1 MSTAAYREPLTW
13 QPDRPRFRPARLVVT
28 WILAALALMAAAWIV
43 PGASIEG
50 FWGALVVS
58 AIVAALNA
66 VLPPLLA
73 ALRLPFTLVA
83 GFLLV
88 LLADAAMLLAAD
100 AITDNAI
107 HLDSF
112 GIALLVALIA
122 SAVTII
128 LEVIVGSNDD
138 DTYTIRVIRRL
149 AARSGER
156 VESDQPGVVF
166 LEIDGLALPVL
177 RRAMRD
183 GNAPHM
189 ARWLAENDYE
199 LTEWEPDLSSQ
210 TGASQAGILLGS
222 NEDIPAFRWVE
233 KETGLL
239 MTCSAPPDCAEIER
253 RHGTGIGLLTNGGAS
268 RGNLLSGEAD
278 HVILTVSRIEAEK
291 KANPGYRAFFAN
303 GFNVTRALALFV
315 WEVILEITASARQR
329 RRDVRPRGH
338 RGGAYPF
345 MRAAMCVVVR
355 DLIVYGV
362 LTDMMKGRPAVYAT
376 FSSYDEVAHHS
387 GLERQDT
394 LEALR
399 KLDEQFGRIDR
410 ARRYAPRPYEL
421 VVLSDHGQTQGATF
435 KQRNGYGLHELV
447 ERSLSQG
454 TVASVAGGDEQDA
467 MVGHAVGEA
476 TGRQPKKKRS
486 KKDVSGEQVVVLG
499 SGNLGLIYLM
509 EERQR
514 LTLEEID
521 ARHPELIPALRSHPH
536 VGWLLVRSEHGG
548 PVVLGGSGARYLA
561 DGRLEGDDPLATF
574 SPTAAQHLQRTDS
587 FAHVAD
593 IMVGSFYDPELDEG
607 CAFEELISFHGGI
620 GGPQT
625 EPFILHPRRFAAPDE
640 PIIGAASVH
649 AVLAGWRAQ
658 LDGAAS

>member
-1 MSTAAYREPLTW
+1 
-13 QPDRPRFRPARLVVT
+13 
-28 WILAALALMAAAWIV
+28 
-43 PGASIEG
+43 
-50 FWGALVVS
+50 
-58 AIVAALNA
+58 
-66 VLPPLLA
+66 
-73 ALRLPFTLVA
+73 
-83 GFLLV
+83 
-88 LLADAAMLLAAD
+88 
-100 AITDNAI
+100 
-107 HLDSF
+107 
-112 GIALLVALIA
+112 
-122 SAVTII
+122 
-128 LEVIVGSNDD
+128 
-138 DTYTIRVIRRL
+138 
-149 AARSGER
+149 
-156 VESDQPGVVF
+156 
-166 LEIDGLALPVL
+166 
-177 RRAMRD
+177 
-183 GNAPHM
+183 
-189 ARWLAENDYE
+189 
-199 LTEWEPDLSSQ
+199 
-210 TGASQAGILLGS
+210 
-222 NEDIPAFRWVE
+222 
-233 KETGLL
+233 
-239 MTCSAPPDCAEIER
+239 
-253 RHGTGIGLLTNGGAS
+253 
-268 RGNLLSGEAD
+268 
-278 HVILTVSRIEAEK
+278 
-291 KANPGYRAFFAN
+291 
-303 GFNVTRALALFV
+303 
-315 WEVILEITASARQR
+315 
-329 RRDVRPRGH
+329 
-338 RGGAYPF
+338 
-345 MRAAMCVVVR
+345 VVVR

-410 ARRYAPRPYEL
+410 ARKYAPRPYEL

-435 KQRNGYGLHELV
+435 KQRNGYGLDELV

-625 EPFILHPRRFAAPDE
+625 EPFILHPRRLAAPDE